1 MFTAVIRL
9 ASIQRPE
16 GGTGTAFPSWPVT
29 SSAGAPWLVGLG
41 TTAVRVLS
49 RSPSGAYCRRDRVPP
64 VTALRR
70 VRSLR
75 GGRRQTSSRPPFG
88 DIGGK
93 GTCPA

>member
-64 VTALRR
+64 GDGAPACTFTE
-70 VRSLR
+70 